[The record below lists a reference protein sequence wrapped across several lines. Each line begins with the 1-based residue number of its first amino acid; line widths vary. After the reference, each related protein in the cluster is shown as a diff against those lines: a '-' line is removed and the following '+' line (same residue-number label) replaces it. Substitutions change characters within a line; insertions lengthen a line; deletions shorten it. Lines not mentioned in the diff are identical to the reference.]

1 MLTATFPA
9 APSAFGR
16 RVAPLAVHGLLVLSG
31 FAGLGYQIVWIRML
45 AVGVGHEAV
54 AMLSVVAA
62 FFAGLTLGAALFSGP
77 VARTARPGH
86 WYAGLE
92 IAIGVWALALIW
104 AIPAANALLADVMG
118 PQPDAT
124 QRWLATFLGPMLLL
138 APATVAMGA
147 TLPAAERLHARW
159 RGRGPRSGQARSG
172 EARSVGGLYAA
183 NALGAALGAVATL
196 GLLGPAVGFN
206 GALAIFALVNFACAA
221 LTLRGPAAGETA
233 ATPAPPPDA
242 PPPDAPPS
250 DAPPSDAP
258 PREAACLSRRAALAA
273 LFATGLLGIG
283 YEVAVAR
290 ALAHTLESTVYSF
303 AAVVVVYLVG
313 ATVGGVAWQAVAA
326 RARLRPAAMTLMA
339 ILAALGL
346 LGALAALNAAALYGA
361 LRAWLGTGAFAGWG
375 AEALTATIVF
385 LPCAVV
391 MGALFPVLAE
401 AARGR
406 SGGLGGAFAVN
417 TLGAAAAPALVGVA
431 STPAL
436 GVIATLGALSA
447 GYGLLAAALYAGPP
461 RRRAALALAAPAAV
475 ALALAPQRLQLVDAA
490 PGETVHAYDE
500 GVATTAIVLEASAG
514 GARRLVVDGRFG
526 MGGDATEAMDRLQG
540 HIPLLLHP
548 KPRDALFLGLGAGA
562 TYAAAAAHP
571 DLQAVAVE
579 ISQPVIDALP
589 AFRGPATDIL
599 GAPALRVLAGD
610 ARRFVR
616 ATPARYD
623 VIVADTFHPAR
634 DGAAMLYTREHF
646 AAVRDRLADGGL
658 FAQWLPLHQ
667 FDMASLRSVAATFR
681 TVFPDA
687 TLHMA
692 NASLVTPLIA
702 LIGGRDAA
710 PMTLDALANRAADG
724 PKREALAALG
734 LGNALDLLGAQIADA
749 DSLAAF
755 ADGAPLN
762 TDAHPV
768 VLFGAPATVYGG
780 LGPAGERL
788 LALIDAMDADP
799 GRMFD
804 AQPTE
809 RDALFAERL
818 AAYVAARDA
827 FLRLGANVSVSGD
840 ANIDAQRLAPH
851 LLRIAGI
858 SPDYA
863 PVQRPLLGLVEA
875 LARTEPARA
884 ASLLREVA
892 PLAPRERARVA
903 ALARRL
909 PPPR

>member
-1 MLTATFPA
+1 MTTATIPA
-9 APSAFGR
+9 APSAIGR

-77 VARTARPGH
+77 VARTSRPGR

-92 IAIGVWALALIW
+92 IAIGVWALVLIW
-104 AIPAANALLADVMG
+104 AIPATNALLADVMG
-118 PQPDAT
+118 PQPDAA

-159 RGRGPRSGQARSG
+159 RREG
-172 EARSVGGLYAA
+172 ARSVGGLYAA

-196 GLLGPAVGFN
+196 GLLGPVVGFN
-206 GALAIFALVNFACAA
+206 GALVAFALANFACAA
-221 LTLRGPAAGETA
+221 LTLRGPAADEGA
-233 ATPAPPPDA
+233 ASASPAP
-242 PPPDAPPS
+242 
-250 DAPPSDAP
+250 DAP
-258 PREAACLSRRAALAA
+258 PREATGLSRRAALGA

-303 AAVVVVYLVG
+303 AAVVVVYLAG
-313 ATVGGVAWQAVAA
+313 ATLGGVAWQAVAA

-346 LGALAALNAAALYGA
+346 LGAVAALHAAAIYGA
-361 LRAWLGTGAFAGWG
+361 LRAWLGAGVFAGWG

-385 LPCAVV
+385 LPCAIA

-417 TLGAAAAPALVGVA
+417 TLGAAAAPAVVGVA

-475 ALALAPQRLQLVDAA
+475 ALTLAPQRLQLVDAA
-490 PGETVHAYDE
+490 PGETVRVYDE
-500 GVATTAIVLEASAG
+500 GVATTAIVLEASGG

-548 KPRDALFLGLGAGA
+548 APRSALFLGLGAGA

-571 DLQAVAVE
+571 ELQGVAVE

-589 AFRGPATDIL
+589 AFRDPAADIL

-616 ATPARYD
+616 ATPERFD

-646 AAVRDRLADGGL
+646 AAVRDRLAEGGL

-667 FDMASLRSVAATFR
+667 FDLASLRSVAATFR
-681 TVFPDA
+681 SVFPDA

-710 PMTLDALANRAADG
+710 PMTLDALAGRAADG
-724 PKREALAALG
+724 AKREELAALG

-755 ADGAPLN
+755 AEGAPLN

-799 GRMFD
+799 ARTFR

-809 RDALFAERL
+809 RDALFTERL
-818 AAYVAARDA
+818 AAYVGARDA

-851 LLRIAGI
+851 LLRIAAL

-863 PVQRPLLGLVEA
+863 PVQRPLVGLVAA

-909 PPPR
+909 PTPP